1 MAGKR
6 PAPRLQILDD
16 KQMNAQQRTLV
27 DALRSG
33 PRGHS
38 IQIRGPFAAFLHAPV
53 FGNLAQD
60 LGAHCRYKTA
70 CRPGSRNSPFCARR
84 GCGARNMNGLRM
96 SRWL

>member
-27 DALRSG
+27 QALRSG

-53 FGNLAQD
+53 FGNLAQELRRALPLQHGGAAPA
-60 LGAHCRYKTA
+60 LGIRHSLHGAA
-70 CRPGSRNSPFCARR
+70 VAR
-84 GCGARNMNGLRM
+84 AI
-96 SRWL
+96 